1 MKEFLNVLRR
11 FVPPYKKYL
20 ILSVVF
26 NILSAILNIF
36 SFAALIPILQILF
49 QTSDAETATS
59 LMAWDWG
66 NIQAVLMNNM
76 NYYVNGLIAEWGQTT
91 TLLFIGLFLAVA
103 TFLKTGA
110 YFLSAATIIPIRTG
124 VVRDIRNQLYQKI
137 TSLPL
142 GFFSEERKGDII
154 ARMSGD
160 VQEIEN
166 SIMASLE
173 MLFKN
178 PILIVSYFAALIF
191 ISWELTLFTLIIVP
205 IMGWFMGWVGRKL
218 KAQSIQAQALWSDT
232 MSQVEET
239 LGGLR
244 IIKAFCA
251 EKRMNRRFDSINS
264 AYRNDIMRVNIR
276 QSSAHPMS
284 EFLGTI
290 MIVIVLWFGGILV
303 INNHTLSG
311 PIFIYYMVMLY
322 SIINPL
328 KDFSKAGYN
337 IPKGLASMER
347 VDKILMAEN
356 DIKEPEHPKHIAS
369 FEHQIEFRH
378 VWFGYRGRGGTEGR
392 GREDTS
398 VEWVL
403 KDINLIIP
411 KGKTI
416 ALVGQSGSGKS
427 TLVDLIPRYYDVQ
440 EGEVLIDG
448 INVKDL
454 GIHDLRQLI
463 GNVNQEAILFNDSF
477 RNNIA
482 FSIPEQADYSEEE
495 LQKKIEEA
503 AKIANAYDFI
513 TASEHGFDTNI
524 GDRGGRLSGGQRQRV
539 SIARAILKNPPIL
552 ILDEATSALDTESER
567 LVQDALERLMKT
579 RTTVAIAHR
588 LSTIKNADE
597 ICVLHDGRIVERG
610 THEELLAADGYYRKL
625 HEMQS

>member
-1 MKEFLNVLRR
+1 MKEFINVLRR
-11 FVPPYKKYL
+11 FIPPYKKYL
-20 ILSVVF
+20 VLSIVF
-26 NILSAILNIF
+26 NILSAVLNIF

-49 QTSDAETATS
+49 QTSDAETATAY
-59 LMAWDWG
+59 MAWDWT

-91 TLLFIGLFLAVA
+91 TLLFIGLFLGIT

-166 SIMASLE
+166 SIMSSLE

-178 PILIVSYFAALIF
+178 PILIICYFAALIF

-218 KAQSIQAQALWSDT
+218 KQDSIKAQALWSDT

-251 EKRMNRRFDSINS
+251 EKKMNRRFDQINTS
-264 AYRNDIMRVNIR
+264 YRNDIMRVNIR

-290 MIVIVLWFGGILV
+290 MIVIVLWFGGVLV
-303 INNHTLSG
+303 LNTHTLSG

-356 DIKEPEHPKHIAS
+356 TIKEPKHPKRLPS
-369 FEHQIEFRH
+369 FEHQIEFRN
-378 VWFGYRGRGGTEGR
+378 VSFRYGEQ
-392 GREDTS
+392 
-398 VEWVL
+398 WVL
-403 KDINLIIP
+403 KDINLTIP

-448 INVKDL
+448 INVKDV
-454 GIHDLRQLI
+454 GIYDLRQLI

-477 RNNIA
+477 RNNISFGVDNA
-482 FSIPEQADYSEEE
+482 TLEQ
-495 LQKKIEEA
+495 IEEA
-503 AKIANAYDFI
+503 ARIANAYDFI
-513 TASEHGFDTNI
+513 MASENGFDTNI

-597 ICVLHDGRIVERG
+597 ICVIHEGRIVERG
-610 THEELLAADGYYRKL
+610 THEELLNFDGYYKKL

>member
-1 MKEFLNVLRR
+1 MKEFLQILRR
-11 FVPPYKKYL
+11 FIPPYKKHL
-20 ILSVVF
+20 ALTVVF
-26 NILSAILNIF
+26 NILSAVLNIF

-49 QTSDAETATS
+49 RTEGAGTATQLMPWS
-59 LMAWDWG
+59 L
-66 NIQAVLMNNM
+66 NNLKEVLANNAD
-76 NYYVNGLIAEWGQTT
+76 YYVTQLIGNVGATT
-91 TLLFIGLFLAVA
+91 TLLLIGLFLAFA

-110 YFLSAATIIPIRTG
+110 YFLSSATIIPIRTG

-154 ARMSGD
+154 ARMTGD
-160 VQEIEN
+160 VGEIES
-166 SIMASLE
+166 SIMSSLD

-178 PILIVSYFAALIF
+178 PILIISYFTALLF
-191 ISWELTLFTLIIVP
+191 ISWQLTLFTLIFVP
-205 IMGWFMGWVGRKL
+205 IFGWFMGFVGRKL
-218 KAQSIQAQALWSDT
+218 KRKSIEAQSLWSDT

-251 EKRMNRRFDSINS
+251 EEKMNNRFSNINNN
-264 AYRNDIMRVNIR
+264 YRTSVQRVNIR
-276 QSSAHPMS
+276 QQMAHPMS
-284 EFLGTI
+284 EFLGTVLI
-290 MIVIVLWFGGILV
+290 IIVLWVGGILV
-303 INNHTLSG
+303 LDQQILSG
-311 PIFIYYMVMLY
+311 PTFIYYLVMLY

-347 VDKILMAEN
+347 VDKILKAVN
-356 DIKEPEHPKHIAS
+356 TIKEPAHPKHIAS

-378 VWFGYRGRGGTEGR
+378 VSFRYGEQ
-392 GREDTS
+392 
-398 VEWVL
+398 WVL
-403 KDINLIIP
+403 KDVNLVIE
-411 KGKTI
+411 KGKTV

-477 RNNIA
+477 RNNITFGVDNA
-482 FSIPEQADYSEEE
+482 TQEQVEQA
-495 LQKKIEEA
+495 A
-503 AKIANAYDFI
+503 RIANAHEFI
-513 TASEHGFDTNI
+513 MQTEHGYNTNI

-597 ICVLHDGRIVERG
+597 ICVMHEGEIVERG
-610 THEELLAADGYYRKL
+610 THDELINLGGYYKKL
-625 HEMQS
+625 HDMQK

>member
-1 MKEFLNVLRR
+1 MKEFLQILRR
-11 FVPPYKKYL
+11 FIPPYKKYL
-20 ILSVVF
+20 ALTVVF
-26 NILSAILNIF
+26 NILSAVLNIF

-49 QTSDAETATS
+49 RTEGAGTATELMPWS
-59 LMAWDWG
+59 LD
-66 NIQAVLMNNM
+66 NLKEVLANNAD
-76 NYYVNGLIAEWGQTT
+76 YYVTQLIANVGATT
-91 TLLFIGLFLAVA
+91 TLLLIGLFLAFT

-110 YFLSAATIIPIRTG
+110 YFLSSATIIPIRTG
-124 VVRDIRNQLYQKI
+124 VVRDIRNQLYHKI
-137 TSLPL
+137 TSLPI

-154 ARMSGD
+154 ARMTGD
-160 VQEIEN
+160 VGEIES
-166 SIMASLE
+166 SIMSSLD

-178 PILIVSYFAALIF
+178 PILIISYFTALIF
-191 ISWELTLFTLIIVP
+191 ISWQLTLFTLVFVP
-205 IMGWFMGWVGRKL
+205 IFGWFMGYVGRKL
-218 KAQSIQAQALWSDT
+218 KRKSIAAQSLWSDT

-251 EKRMNRRFDSINS
+251 EDKMNKRFDGINS
-264 AYRNDIMRVNIR
+264 EYRDSIQRVNIR
-276 QSSAHPMS
+276 QQMAHPMS
-284 EFLGTI
+284 EFLGTVLI
-290 MIVIVLWFGGILV
+290 IIVLWVGGILV
-303 INNHTLSG
+303 LDQQILSG
-311 PIFIYYMVMLY
+311 PTFIYYLVMLY

-328 KDFSKAGYN
+328 KDFSKASYN

-347 VDKILMAEN
+347 VDKILKAEN
-356 DIKEPEHPKHIAS
+356 TIKESANPKHIAS

-378 VWFGYRGRGGTEGR
+378 VSFRYGEQ
-392 GREDTS
+392 
-398 VEWVL
+398 WVL
-403 KDINLIIP
+403 KDINLVIE
-411 KGKTI
+411 KGKTV

-448 INVKDL
+448 INIKEL

-477 RNNIA
+477 YGNITFGVDSA
-482 FSIPEQADYSEEE
+482 TREQVEQA
-495 LQKKIEEA
+495 A
-503 AKIANAYDFI
+503 HIANAHEFI
-513 TASEHGFDTNI
+513 MQTEHGYDTNI

-597 ICVLHDGRIVERG
+597 ICVLHEGEIVERG
-610 THEELLAADGYYRKL
+610 THEELLEKGGYYRKL
-625 HEMQS
+625 HEMQK

>member
-1 MKEFLNVLRR
+1 MKDFIAVLRR
-11 FVPPYKKYL
+11 FVPPYNRYL
-20 ILSVVF
+20 VWSVVF
-26 NILSAILNIF
+26 NILSAVLNIF
-36 SFAALIPILQILF
+36 SFMAIIPILQILF
-49 QTSDAETATS
+49 QTGEDKLPKNLIPWS
-59 LMAWDWG
+59 WD
-66 NIQAVLMNNM
+66 NLQEAFTNNA
-76 NYYVNGLIAEWGQTT
+76 NYYIGQLIGSMGPTT
-91 TLLFIGLFLAVA
+91 TLLVIGVFLAFM

-110 YFLSAATIIPIRTG
+110 YFLSSATIIPIRTG
-124 VVRDIRNQLYQKI
+124 VVRDIRNQLYRKI

-160 VQEIEN
+160 VAEVEN
-166 SIMASLE
+166 SIMSSLD

-178 PILIVSYFAALIF
+178 PVLIIAYFSTLIV
-191 ISWELTLFTLIIVP
+191 ISWQLTLFTLVFVP
-205 IMGWFMGWVGRKL
+205 IMGWFMGMVGRKL
-218 KAQSIQAQALWSDT
+218 KQNSIKAQALWSDT

-251 EKRMNRRFDSINS
+251 EDKMNDRFDRVNS

-276 QSSAHPMS
+276 QQMAHPMS
-284 EFLGTI
+284 EFLGTV

-303 INNHTLSG
+303 LSGDSMLSG
-311 PIFIYYMVMLY
+311 PTFIYYLVMLY

-328 KDFSKAGYN
+328 KEFSKAGYN

-347 VDKILMAEN
+347 IDKILNAVN
-356 DIKEPEHPKHIAS
+356 PIIDKTIKDAGVTSGATSIKAK
-369 FEHQIEFRH
+369 FEHQIEFRN
-378 VWFGYRGRGGTEGR
+378 VSFRYDKKWILRN
-392 GREDTS
+392 
-398 VEWVL
+398 
-403 KDINLIIP
+403 INLIIP

-416 ALVGQSGSGKS
+416 ALVGQSGGGKS

-482 FSIPEQADYSEEE
+482 FGVDNATDEQIA
-495 LQKKIEEA
+495 EA

-513 TASEHGFDTNI
+513 MQSEQQFNTTV
-524 GDRGGRLSGGQRQRV
+524 GDRGSRLSGGQRQRV

-588 LSTIKNADE
+588 LSTIKCADE
-597 ICVLHDGRIVERG
+597 ICVIHEGEIVERG
-610 THEELLAADGYYRKL
+610 THEELLAIDGYYKKL
-625 HEMQS
+625 NDMQSL